1 MSRLLKQIQKHN
13 SYQKALELERR
24 QSIALYGMTAPQR
37 AFFVATLANKKAPL
51 LYVAEN
57 HLKAREICNLINAL
71 LPGSCCYMPP
81 KELLFSSR
89 AVSPENKFERINALE
104 KIRSNNAR
112 VLVIC
117 PETLMEY
124 FQPTHGKLSF
134 DVAVGE
140 TMEPQEML
148 RRLIGLG
155 YERVDM
161 VEGRGQCALRG
172 DILDVFPPN
181 LPNPVRIDFFDREI
195 DAMRS
200 FDVVSQRSD
209 ERLSSLTVIAAREY
223 LLSDSERIAA
233 ADKMEA
239 MLSLAIDRRSAGG
252 EDIEGLL
259 RLKEKSEELRER
271 GAFSGFSLFAPLLT
285 QDYQPLLNTLSF
297 DRVIVDTPNNLQKKL
312 DDKLQT
318 YLADLSSSLLSGEA
332 IQEQEAALASPE
344 DVLDSLKDE
353 AVILVQDILRGTLSL
368 KPAAISCQ
376 GKSVSQYASRF
387 QKLREDIERRQRDG
401 YVIRLFSESG
411 SRCERIQRSLESLH
425 LLIDTTDDWDSH
437 SKPVIV
443 QKAFPH
449 GFLWEDAKILLL
461 GESDLYG
468 HSLRRTK
475 KKTTAGARLESFV
488 DLKPG
493 DYVVHEAHGIGRY
506 QGTVRLQSEG
516 TWRDYLLIFY
526 KGSDKLYVP
535 VDQFDRV
542 QKYIGSLETPPPLND
557 LTGNA
562 WQRQKS
568 RVRASV
574 KQLAFNLVEL
584 YAKRQA
590 TPGYAFTH
598 PGIFEN
604 EFADRFEYELTEDQ
618 QRAIGEVLHDMEKP
632 VNMDRL
638 LCGDV
643 GYGKTEV
650 AMRAAF
656 RAVMGAKQVAVL
668 APTTILV
675 KQHEKTFRERFQVI
689 PVEIAS
695 VSRFNT
701 AKETREILAK
711 LHDKKI
717 DILIGTHR
725 LLSKDV
731 RFADLGL
738 LIIDEEQRFGVAN
751 KEKIQSMK
759 QTVDVLTLSAT
770 PIPRTLN
777 MSMIGVRDMSLLETP
792 PENRLPVQT
801 YVMDYSDAI
810 VRGAITRELNRD
822 GQVFF
827 LYNRV
832 QNIEK
837 FAARLATLLPDT
849 KIGIAHGQMSAAALE
864 DVMNDFY
871 RQKLDVLVCSTIIEN
886 GLDVPSANTLMVYDA
901 DMFGLS
907 QLYQLRG
914 RVGRSWQ
921 SAYAYFFVR
930 PDKAL
935 TQDAQKRLAA
945 IQEFTEFGAGFR
957 IAMRDLEIRG
967 AGNMFGPEQSG
978 QIASVG
984 YDMYWKLIEE
994 AIREAK
1000 GGTQATQVEKETRV
1014 ELPVDA
1020 FLPESYVSGDKQR
1033 IEVYKR
1039 IASVTSKD
1047 DLDEL
1052 TSDLVDRFGEPPEP
1066 VVTLSLVSY
1075 LRHLASTIGSDLVS
1089 FGSGYL
1095 SARLNENYVQ
1105 SPERLVRALSVDKR
1119 LSLSPGR
1126 STTLRLQL
1134 RHDSAKGALKEGIR
1148 AYEKLID
1155 AMRV

>member
-1 MSRLLKQIQKHN
+1 
-13 SYQKALELERR
+13 
-24 QSIALYGMTAPQR
+24 
-37 AFFVATLANKKAPL
+37 
-51 LYVAEN
+51 
-57 HLKAREICNLINAL
+57 
-71 LPGSCCYMPP
+71 
-81 KELLFSSR
+81 
-89 AVSPENKFERINALE
+89 
-104 KIRSNNAR
+104 
-112 VLVIC
+112 VI
-117 PETLMEY
+117 
-124 FQPTHGKLSF
+124 
-134 DVAVGE
+134 
-140 TMEPQEML
+140 
-148 RRLIGLG
+148 I
-155 YERVDM
+155 
-161 VEGRGQCALRG
+161 
-172 DILDVFPPN
+172 
-181 LPNPVRIDFFDREI
+181 
-195 DAMRS
+195 
-200 FDVVSQRSD
+200 
-209 ERLSSLTVIAAREY
+209 
-223 LLSDSERIAA
+223 
-233 ADKMEA
+233 
-239 MLSLAIDRRSAGG
+239 
-252 EDIEGLL
+252 
-259 RLKEKSEELRER
+259 
-271 GAFSGFSLFAPLLT
+271 
-285 QDYQPLLNTLSF
+285 
-297 DRVIVDTPNNLQKKL
+297 DTPNNLQEKL
-312 DDKLQT
+312 DDKKQT
-318 YLADLSSSLLSGEA
+318 YLADLSNSLMSGEA
-332 IQEQEAALASPE
+332 IQEQEGVLISPAE
-344 DVLDSLKDE
+344 VMDSLKNE
-353 AVILVQDILRGTLSL
+353 AVILVQDILRGTLNL
-368 KPAAISCQ
+368 KPAGVIDCQ

-387 QKLREDIERRQRDG
+387 QKLREDIESYHNEG
-401 YVIRLFSESG
+401 FVVRLFSESQ
-411 SRCERIQRSLESLH
+411 SRCERIQRSLESLR
-425 LLIDTTDDWDSH
+425 LVIDTTEHWDDLSR
-437 SKPVIV
+437 PVIV
-443 QKAFPH
+443 QKAYPH

-461 GESDLYG
+461 GESDLFG
-468 HSLRRTK
+468 HSLRSAR

-493 DYVVHEAHGIGRY
+493 DYVVHEAHGIGQY
-506 QGTVRLQSEG
+506 QGTTRIQSEG
-516 TWRDYLLIFY
+516 TWRDYLLILY

-542 QKYIGSLETPPPLND
+542 QKYIGSIDTPPPLND
-557 LTGNA
+557 LSGNA
-562 WQRQKS
+562 WQRQKN

-574 KQLAFNLVEL
+574 KQLAFNLVAL

-590 TPGYAFTH
+590 TPGYAYQH

-604 EFADRFEYELTEDQ
+604 EFADRFEYELTDDQ
-618 QRAIGEVLHDMEKP
+618 QRAIAEVLHDMEKP
-632 VNMDRL
+632 INMDRL

-656 RAVMGAKQVAVL
+656 RAIMGGKQVAVL

-675 KQHEKTFRERFQVI
+675 KQHEKTFRERFKDS

-701 AKETREILAK
+701 ARETREILAR
-711 LHDKKI
+711 LRDKKV

-731 RFADLGL
+731 VFNDLGL
-738 LIIDEEQRFGVAN
+738 LIIDEEQRFGVAH

-777 MSMIGVRDMSLLETP
+777 MSMVGVRDMSLLETP
-792 PENRLPVQT
+792 PENRLPIQT

-837 FAARLATLLPDT
+837 FAAHLATLLPDT
-849 KIGIAHGQMSAAALE
+849 KIGIAHGQMSTAALE
-864 DVMNDFY
+864 DVMSDFY
-871 RQKLDVLVCSTIIEN
+871 QQKLDVLVCSTIIEN

-901 DMFGLS
+901 DRFGLS

-930 PDKAL
+930 PDKVL
-935 TQDAQKRLAA
+935 TEDAQKRLAA

-994 AIREAK
+994 AIREAQ
-1000 GGTQATQVEKETRV
+1000 GDTQAVQVEKDTRV

-1039 IASVTSKD
+1039 IAAVKSRH

-1052 TSDLVDRFGEPPEP
+1052 ISDLVDRFGEPPEP
-1066 VVTLSLVSY
+1066 VVTLSHVSY

-1089 FGSGYL
+1089 LGGGYL
-1095 SARLNENYVQ
+1095 SARLNESYVQ
-1105 SPERLVRALSVDKR
+1105 SPEKLVHALSVDRK
-1119 LSLSPGR
+1119 LTLSPGR
-1126 STTLRLQL
+1126 STTLKLKLKQ
-1134 RHDSAKGALKEGIR
+1134 DNAKGALKEGIQ
-1148 AYEKLID
+1148 AYEKLIS
-1155 AMRV
+1155 AMQI